1 MLHCADRT
9 DDEIE
14 RILQLKYA
22 KLQENKDRIAALQQE
37 IWQCEKEQSRRR
49 QREFA
54 ERLEKPKRTARE
66 QLIDAA
72 QDLKDAIQS
81 RFPADNGRPGSRI
94 TEAVR
99 KLADAIIQREKE
111 RDDD

>member
-1 MLHCADRT
+1 MLHCAEWT

-22 KLQENKDRIAALQQE
+22 KLQENKDRIEALRQE
-37 IWQCEKEQSRRR
+37 ILQCEKEQSRRR

-66 QLIDAA
+66 QLVDAA
-72 QDLKDAIQS
+72 QDLRDAIRS
-81 RFPADNGRPGSRI
+81 RFPTDNGRPAPRI
-94 TEAVR
+94 TEAIR

-111 RDDD
+111 RYGD